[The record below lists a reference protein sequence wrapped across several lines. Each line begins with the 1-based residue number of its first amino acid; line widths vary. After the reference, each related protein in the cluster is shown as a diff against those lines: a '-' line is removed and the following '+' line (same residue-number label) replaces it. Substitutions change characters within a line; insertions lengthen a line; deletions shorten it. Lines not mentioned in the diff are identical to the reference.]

1 VLPRIR
7 ELFRSLMIYGVGDVA
22 TTIISFLLLPLY
34 VRYLSP
40 NDYGVLSLL
49 LTTEVVTKIIFR
61 WGIDASFM
69 RLYYDCPDLPSRQR
83 LASTQFWFLAAVNGT
98 LLAIACLAAPA
109 LGRQLFHSAQYDT
122 TLRIVLVNTFL
133 VGFTYIPFSVMR
145 IENQPRTFMTL
156 TFARSLATLVLR
168 LVFVVGLGLG
178 VFGVVLAD
186 IVVTSAFMLV
196 LSRWFAALVRPVF
209 SRQVLAE
216 SLSFGLPRVPHGV
229 AHQVIAVADRYI
241 LTRFVTLHEVGLY
254 SIGASFGLAMKL
266 FLSAFEYAWAPFYFG
281 TMSDPDA
288 PRIFRRV
295 TTYGLAVLILL
306 ASGLCAIASD
316 LVAAMTTT
324 QFHRAARVV
333 PWVALGVA
341 LQGVYLLTSIGLN
354 IRKQTKYYPIAT
366 GIAAGTSLTLNF
378 LLIPSLGITGAAIA
392 NTAAYGVLAFV
403 SWHFAQRF
411 YPMTYERGRIAR
423 LVVAGVLAF
432 LAGRLP
438 SLPFHPAVAV
448 LLRGVIVV
456 AAYPTVLLLTG
467 FFVPGERQT
476 VAGLLARFS
485 RRKTVESPIETAD
498 MAGEIVA
505 SPSTDDAVEVGD
517 EAGEVRRA

>member
-69 RLYYDCPDLPSRQR
+69 RLYYDCPDQPSRQK

-98 LLAIACLAAPA
+98 LLAIACIGAPA
-109 LGRQLFHSAQYDT
+109 LGRQLFHTSQYDT

-133 VGFTYIPFSVMR
+133 VGFTYIPFNVMR

-156 TFARSLATLVLR
+156 TFLRSLATLILR
-168 LVFVVGLGLG
+168 LVFVVGMHLG

-186 IVVTSAFMLV
+186 IVVTAAFMLV
-196 LSRWFAALVRPVF
+196 LSRWFAALIRPVF
-209 SRQVLAE
+209 SRQLLDE
-216 SLSFGLPRVPHGV
+216 SLSFGLPRVPHGI

-281 TMSDPDA
+281 TMSDPNA
-288 PRIFRRV
+288 KQIFRRV
-295 TTYGLAVLILL
+295 TTYGVAVLILL
-306 ASGLCAIASD
+306 ASGLCAIAGD
-316 LVAAMTTT
+316 LVATMTTS
-324 QFHRAARVV
+324 QFHQAARVV

-341 LQGVYLLTSIGLN
+341 LQGIYLLTSIGLN
-354 IRKQTKYYPIAT
+354 ITKQTRYYPVAT
-366 GIAAGTSLTLNF
+366 GIAAATSVTLNV
-378 LLIPSLGITGAAIA
+378 LLIPSLGITGAAMA
-392 NTAAYGVLAFV
+392 NTAAYAVLAFV

-411 YPMTYERGRIAR
+411 YPMSYERGRIAR
-423 LVVAGVLAF
+423 LVLAGVVAF
-432 LAGRLP
+432 LAAKAPAFGV
-438 SLPFHPAVAV
+438 HPVFAV
-448 LLRGVIVV
+448 LARGSIVV
-456 AAYPTVLLLTG
+456 AVYPAVLLLTG

-476 VAGLLARFS
+476 VAGLLAHFR
-485 RRKTVESPIETAD
+485 RRKTVESPIETTD

-505 SPSTDDAVEVGD
+505 APSTDDAVAVGD
-517 EAGEVRRA
+517 ERAEVHRT